1 MDQRIHDEILENILM
16 MTKMQV
22 FKTCGMQPKQWIE
35 GKDSLESIY

>member
-22 FKTCGMQPKQWIE
+22 FKICGMQPKQ
-35 GKDSLESIY
+35 